1 MLPHF
6 CYFFFV
12 GGGGGLG
19 REIMNEITKEE
30 IERDGCDNWFMK
42 NAERIWKKNGVE
54 SDGRSEYVI

>member
-30 IERDGCDNWFMK
+30 IERDGCDN
-42 NAERIWKKNGVE
+42 
-54 SDGRSEYVI
+54 